1 MLVLSKMKQD
11 SSVNCFFTL
20 SWNNLAI
27 ISLLTI
33 KNIEISKKSVVMY
46 YHLLKDLHEN
56 LKKRMKKN
64 FLVYTVCTLL
74 LHSPF
79 FSHASEITD
88 GVKKT
93 IDSIIEVVS
102 KEEFKSDDKKTERQE
117 LIRKIVEK
125 KFSYPEMSRRSLA
138 KHWKE
143 RTPEEKSEF
152 TSLFGNLL
160 ESSYARKIE
169 GYTDEKIIYVD
180 EKVKGNVALVKTI
193 IQKSNDEIPVDYKLT
208 KVGNDWKI
216 YDFIVEGVSMIKNY
230 RTQFRKIIRKSS
242 YQELVKKLKV
252 KVENINKDNEV
263 KSDNLS
269 S

>member
-1 MLVLSKMKQD
+1 
-11 SSVNCFFTL
+11 
-20 SWNNLAI
+20 
-27 ISLLTI
+27 
-33 KNIEISKKSVVMY
+33 
-46 YHLLKDLHEN
+46 
-56 LKKRMKKN
+56 MKKFKQLVKN
-64 FLVYTVCTLL
+64 TITISAFLLI
-74 LHSPF
+74 SF
-79 FSHASEITD
+79 FESSFSHASEITD

-102 KEEFKSDDKKTERQE
+102 NGEFNASDKKTERRA
-117 LIRKIVEK
+117 LIREIVQK

-143 RTPEEKSEF
+143 RTPEEKNEF
-152 TSLFGNLL
+152 TSLFGKLL

-169 GYTDEKIIYVD
+169 GFTDEKIIYVD

-208 KVGNDWKI
+208 RVDNEWKI

-230 RTQFRKIIRKSS
+230 RTQFRKIIRKTS
-242 YQELVKKLKV
+242 YQELVKKLKA
-252 KVENINKDNEV
+252 KVENINNDKDV
-263 KSDNLS
+263 KSDSLS

>member
-1 MLVLSKMKQD
+1 MKKFKQ
-11 SSVNCFFTL
+11 L
-20 SWNNLAI
+20 
-27 ISLLTI
+27 I
-33 KNIEISKKSVVMY
+33 KNTITISAF
-46 YHLLKDLHEN
+46 LLISFFE
-56 LKKRMKKN
+56 
-64 FLVYTVCTLL
+64 
-74 LHSPF
+74 SS

-143 RTPEEKSEF
+143 RTPEEKNEF
-152 TSLFGNLL
+152 TSLFGRLL

-169 GYTDEKIIYVD
+169 GYTDEKIIYID

-208 KVGNDWKI
+208 RVGNDWKI

-230 RTQFRKIIRKSS
+230 RTQFRKIIRKTS
-242 YQELVKKLKV
+242 YQELVKKLKA
-252 KVENINKDNEV
+252 KVENINNDKDV
-263 KSDNLS
+263 KSDSLS